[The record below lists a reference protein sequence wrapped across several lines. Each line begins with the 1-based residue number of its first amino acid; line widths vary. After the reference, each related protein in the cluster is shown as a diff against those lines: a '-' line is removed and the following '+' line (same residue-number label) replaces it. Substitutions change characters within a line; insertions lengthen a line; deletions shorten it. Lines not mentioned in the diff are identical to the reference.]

1 MRIVIISHTEHY
13 KSPDGV
19 IKGWGATIRELNHV
33 VEICDELIHLAP
45 LHDDLPPDS
54 SLSYTSNKIKF
65 VALKPSGGKGLKKLS
80 IIKAALYNLKLIH
93 GHTKNAD
100 HVQFRAPTGMGM
112 YVLPY
117 LKLFRSNS
125 YWVKYAGNWIDP
137 DMPLGNRLQKIWL
150 KYIDYNVPVTIN
162 GRWEGDKRFLSFE
175 NPSLTSEE
183 HLIGQEIINDKIKN
197 PPNKFRLIFVGSLNR
212 HKGVHLII
220 DALKKL
226 KNKSHFSE
234 ILFVGDGAEREV
246 FEISAKQIDFPIQ
259 FLGHCSKEKV
269 AKLLAKSHVLLLP
282 SKSEGFP
289 KVVGEAMNFGCVPIV
304 SNVSCLSDYIKT
316 GENGLVLDDLSS
328 DAIWSALKTINQW
341 SPSNYQM
348 ALKKNAN
355 LASRFTY
362 QHYNFALKSKI
373 LSSEKR

>member
-13 KSPDGV
+13 KSTEGV
-19 IKGWGATIRELNHV
+19 IKGWGSTIRELNHV
-33 VEICDELIHLAP
+33 AEICDELIHLAP
-45 LHDDLPPDS
+45 LHNDLPPDS
-54 SLSYTSNKIKF
+54 SLSYTSNKIQF

-80 IIKAALYNLKLIH
+80 IIQTALHNLKLIH
-93 GHTKNAD
+93 KYTKSAD
-100 HVQFRAPTGMGM
+100 YAQFRAPTGMGL

-125 YWVKYAGNWIDP
+125 YWIKYAGNWIDP
-137 DMPLGNRLQKIWL
+137 EMPLGNRIQKYWL
-150 KYIDYNVPVTIN
+150 KNIDRKVKVTIN
-162 GRWEGDKRFLSFE
+162 GRWESNPRFIPFE

-183 HLIGQEIINDKIKN
+183 HLIGKDIINDKIKN
-197 PPNKFRLIFVGSLNR
+197 SPDKFRLIFVGSLNR

-220 DALKKL
+220 DTFIKL
-226 KNKSHFSE
+226 KNKSCFSE
-234 ILFVGDGAEREV
+234 ILFVGDGAERKV
-246 FEISAKQIDFPIQ
+246 FEKSAKQIDFPIH

-269 AKLLAKSHVLLLP
+269 AELLARSHVLLLP

-289 KVVGEAMNFGCVPIV
+289 KVVGEAMNFGCIPIV
-304 SNVSCLSDYIKT
+304 SDVSCLSDYIKT

-328 DAIWSALKTINQW
+328 DAIWSALETISKW
-341 SPSNYQM
+341 SLSDYHM
-348 ALKKNAN
+348 ALKKNAG

-373 LSSEKR
+373 LRSDKR